1 MRAGS
6 PYDTFFHELYLTGV
20 LTFCYF
26 GLQMYVLFPI
36 KETFCL
42 IFYTKR
48 AESVYFALFLL
59 AESAQTAMWLKGV

>member
-1 MRAGS
+1 MSYTLQG
-6 PYDTFFHELYLTGV
+6 GV

-42 IFYTKR
+42 IFYTK
-48 AESVYFALFLL
+48 
-59 AESAQTAMWLKGV
+59 KG